1 MLHLLPWQNAWT
13 SLKQNTEENI
23 VYSCVQVE
31 NCGSFHPQK
40 LAVNLYAGERENQHS
55 TEESLESLPN
65 LYSAL

>member
-1 MLHLLPWQNAWT
+1 M
-13 SLKQNTEENI
+13 
-23 VYSCVQVE
+23 QVE